1 MSSVRRALFPT
12 VSSPERQIVT
22 NKEDIMQSL
31 NRLFKPASIAVIGAS
46 EVPGKAAERRT
57 RSLIQGGYPG
67 KVFLI
72 NPKRDTL
79 FGRKAYP
86 SILDIGEE
94 VDLVMVVV
102 APKLIPQ
109 AVADSIKMH
118 AKGIVIITA
127 GLGETGEEGKRIEAE
142 VLRTA
147 TAGGAKIIGPNC
159 SGLFSASGNMNL
171 LGVPPI
177 KQGPLAV
184 IAQSGNIIDSLT
196 HYAEMRGVGLS
207 HIISAGN
214 AIGVKFHEYIDYLGQ
229 DEGTK
234 AILVYMEG
242 IKEGGEIV
250 RVAREVSKRKPIVIL
265 KVGRSNAGAR
275 AAASHTGSLAAA
287 DAVVDAAFRQ
297 AGIVRVTNVDEMF
310 DVAMSFA
317 NMPLP
322 KGNRVAIVSEGGG
335 DNSVAADNAEH
346 FGLEV
351 PVLPLATQERIR
363 PFLLAGMPA
372 SNPIDYGGTAE
383 ENPDMINKVVEV
395 LMEEQ
400 GIDAVYITGFFGGFK
415 EIIAPHV
422 GELEEKTSRELV
434 RLMGQYKKPIAVH
447 TSFAQAP
454 FRSMQILSE
463 NGVLLTP
470 SSERAAQCLAY
481 MAKFVA
487 RRGKLGLARPLP
499 AMPADVDK
507 VRTLIAEVKQAG
519 RKNLLET
526 EARELLAYYGVSL
539 PPATLAKTAD
549 EAAAAAT
556 AIGFPVALKI
566 VSPAIIH
573 KSDAGGIL
581 LNLRNEAA
589 VREGFVKVVANASR
603 ASGPEKILGV
613 LVAPMAPKGQECI
626 VGMIRN
632 PQFGAVL
639 MFGLGGIFVEVLK
652 DVSFRVAPPSDL
664 DLEEMIHEIKG
675 YPLLGGVRGQKPKD
689 TVILKDLLRR
699 IAQMA
704 ADHPEIQE
712 VDINPIIVHEQGAS
726 IVDARIIIA

>member
-1 MSSVRRALFPT
+1 
-12 VSSPERQIVT
+12 
-22 NKEDIMQSL
+22 MQL
-31 NRLFKPASIAVIGAS
+31 LDGLFKPASVAVIGAS

-57 RSLIQGGYPG
+57 RSLIQGKYPG
-67 KVFLI
+67 KIFLI

-109 AVADSIKMH
+109 AVTDSVKMH

-127 GLGETGEEGKRIEAE
+127 GLGETGEEGKKIEAE
-142 VLRTA
+142 ILQIA
-147 TAGGAKIIGPNC
+147 TTGGAKIIGPNC
-159 SGLFSASGNMNL
+159 SGLFSASGGMNL

-177 KQGPLAV
+177 KKGPLAV
-184 IAQSGNIIDSLT
+184 IAQSGNIIDSIT

-214 AIGVKFHEYIDYLGQ
+214 AIGVKFHEYIEYLGQ

-242 IKEGGEIV
+242 IKEGEQIV

-275 AAASHTGSLAAA
+275 AAASHTGSLAAD
-287 DAVVDAAFRQ
+287 DAIVDAAFRQ

-310 DVAMSFA
+310 DVAISFA

-322 KGNRVAIVSEGGG
+322 KGNQVAIVSEGGG

-351 PVLPLATQERIR
+351 PVLPQATQERIR

-400 GIDAVYITGFFGGFK
+400 GIDSIYITGFFGGFK

-434 RLMGQYKKPIAVH
+434 RLMRQYGKPIAVH

-454 FRSMQILSE
+454 FLSMKILAE

-481 MAKFVA
+481 MAKFA
-487 RRGKLGLARPLP
+487 TRREKLDLAKPLP
-499 AMPADVDK
+499 AIPADVDK
-507 VRTLIAEVKQAG
+507 ARTLIEGVKRAG

-526 EARELLAYYGVSL
+526 EARELLTLYGVSL
-539 PPATLAKTAD
+539 PMAKLAKTPD
-549 EAAAAAT
+549 EAASAAA
-556 AIGFPVALKI
+556 AVGFPVALKI
-566 VSPAIIH
+566 VSPEIIH

-581 LNLRNEAA
+581 LNLGDETA
-589 VREGFVKVVANASR
+589 VREGFAKIVANASR
-603 ASGPEKILGV
+603 ISNPEKVLGV

-626 VGMIRN
+626 IGMIRN

-652 DVSFRVAPPSDL
+652 DVSFRVAPLSDL

-675 YPLLGGVRGQKPKD
+675 YPLLSGVRGQKPKD
-689 TVILKDLLRR
+689 TAIVQDLLQR

-704 ADHPEIQE
+704 DDHPEIQE
-712 VDINPIIVHEQGAS
+712 VDINPVIVHEQGAS
-726 IVDARIIIA
+726 IVDARIIIT

>member
-1 MSSVRRALFPT
+1 M
-12 VSSPERQIVT
+12 E
-22 NKEDIMQSL
+22 SL
-31 NRLFKPASIAVIGAS
+31 NRLFNPASVAVIGAS

-57 RSLIQGGYPG
+57 RSLIRGGFPG
-67 KVFLI
+67 KIFLI

-102 APKLIPQ
+102 APKFIPQ
-109 AVADSIKMH
+109 AVADSVKMH

-142 VLRTA
+142 ILGAA

-159 SGLFSASGNMNL
+159 SGLFSASGEMNL

-177 KQGPLAV
+177 KKGPLAV
-184 IAQSGNIIDSLT
+184 IAQSGNIIDSIT

-229 DEGTK
+229 DEGTM

-250 RVAREVSKRKPIVIL
+250 RVAREVSKLKPIVIL
-265 KVGRSNAGAR
+265 KVGRSKAGAR
-275 AAASHTGSLAAA
+275 AAASHTGSLAAD
-287 DAVVDAAFRQ
+287 DAIVDAAFRQ

-310 DVAMSFA
+310 DVATSFA

-351 PVLPLATQERIR
+351 PVLPQATQERIR

-383 ENPDMINKVVEV
+383 ENPDMINKIVEA
-395 LMEEQ
+395 LMEER
-400 GIDAVYITGFFGGFK
+400 GIDSVYVTGFFGGFK

-422 GELEEKTSRELV
+422 GELEEKTSQELV
-434 RLMGQYKKPIAVH
+434 RLMRQYGKPIAVH

-454 FRSMQILSE
+454 FRSMEILAE

-481 MAKFVA
+481 MAKFA
-487 RRGKLGLARPLP
+487 TRREKLDLARPLP
-499 AMPADVDK
+499 AIRADIAAAG
-507 VRTLIAEVKQAG
+507 TLIEAVKQAG

-526 EARELLAYYGVSL
+526 EARELLSLYGVAL
-539 PPATLAKTAD
+539 PPAGLAKTED
-549 EAAAAAT
+549 EAVTAAAAV
-556 AIGFPVALKI
+556 GFPVALKI
-566 VSPAIIH
+566 VSPEIIH

-581 LNLRNEAA
+581 LNLGDEKA
-589 VREGFVKVVANASR
+589 VREGFAAVVANAGKVSR
-603 ASGPEKILGV
+603 PEKVLGV
-613 LVAPMAPKGQECI
+613 LVAPMAPTGQECI

-639 MFGLGGIFVEVLK
+639 MFGLGGIYVEVLK

-664 DLEEMIHEIKG
+664 DIEEMIHEIKG

-689 TVILKDLLRR
+689 TGILKDLLRR
-699 IAQMA
+699 VAQLA

-726 IVDARIIIA
+726 VVDARIIIM

>member
-1 MSSVRRALFPT
+1 MS
-12 VSSPERQIVT
+12 
-22 NKEDIMQSL
+22 SL
-31 NRLFKPASIAVIGAS
+31 NRLFKPVSVAVIGAS

-57 RSLIQGGYPG
+57 RSLIKGGYPG
-67 KVFLI
+67 KIYLI

-79 FGRKAYP
+79 FGMKAYP

-102 APKLIPQ
+102 APKFISQ
-109 AVADSIKMH
+109 AVKDSVKMG

-127 GLGETGEEGKRIEAE
+127 GLGETGAEGKRIETE
-142 VLRTA
+142 ILRTA
-147 TAGGAKIIGPNC
+147 TEGGAKIIGPNC
-159 SGLFSASGNMNL
+159 SGLFSASARMNL

-177 KQGPLAV
+177 KNGPLAV
-184 IAQSGNIIDSLT
+184 IAQSGNIIDSIT
-196 HYAEMRGVGLS
+196 HYADMRGVGLS

-229 DEGTK
+229 DEQTK

-242 IKEGGEIV
+242 IKDGGQIV
-250 RVAREVSKRKPIVIL
+250 RVAREVSKRKPIIVL
-265 KVGRSNAGAR
+265 KVGRSRAGAR
-275 AAASHTGSLAAA
+275 AAASHTGSLAAD

-351 PVLPLATQERIR
+351 PVIPQATQDRIR
-363 PFLLAGMPA
+363 PFLLSGMPA

-383 ENPDMINKVVEV
+383 ENPDMINKVVEI

-400 GIDAVYITGFFGGFK
+400 CVDSVYITGFFGGFK

-434 RLMGQYKKPIAVH
+434 RLMRKYEKPIAIH
-447 TSFAQAP
+447 TSFAQSP
-454 FRSMQILSE
+454 FRSMEILAE

-481 MAKFVA
+481 MAKFAA
-487 RRGKLGLARPLP
+487 RREKLNLAKPLP
-499 AMPADVDK
+499 AVPADVDK
-507 VRTLIAEVKQAG
+507 AHAIIETVKGAG

-526 EARELLAYYGVSL
+526 EARELLSL
-539 PPATLAKTAD
+539 YRIALPTATLAKTAD
-549 EAAAAAT
+549 EAVEAAT

-566 VSPAIIH
+566 VSDKIIH

-581 LNLRNEAA
+581 LNLGNEKT
-589 VREGFVKVVANASR
+589 VREGFAKVIANAAR
-603 ASGPEKILGV
+603 ISGPDKALGV

-626 VGMIRN
+626 IGMIRN

-652 DVSFRVAPPSDL
+652 DVSFKVTPPTDL
-664 DLEEMIHEIKG
+664 DLEEMIHDIKG
-675 YPLLGGVRGQKPKD
+675 YPLLAGVRGQKPKD
-689 TVILKDLLRR
+689 TGVLKDVLQK
-699 IAQMA
+699 IAQLA

-726 IVDARIIIA
+726 VVDARIIIG

>member
-1 MSSVRRALFPT
+1 VQLL
-12 VSSPERQIVT
+12 
-22 NKEDIMQSL
+22 DG
-31 NRLFKPASIAVIGAS
+31 LFKPASIAVIGAS
-46 EVPGKAAERRT
+46 EVSGKAAERRT
-57 RSLIQGGYPG
+57 RSLIQGKYPG
-67 KVFLI
+67 KIFLI
-72 NPKRDTL
+72 NPKRDIL

-86 SILDIGEE
+86 SILDIGED
-94 VDLVMVVV
+94 VDLVMAVV
-102 APKLIPQ
+102 APKLILQ
-109 AVADSIKMH
+109 AVADSVKMH

-127 GLGETGEEGKRIEAE
+127 GLGETGEEGKKIEAE
-142 VLRTA
+142 ILRIA
-147 TAGGAKIIGPNC
+147 SAGDTKIIGPNC
-159 SGLFSASGNMNL
+159 SGLFSASGGMNL

-177 KQGPLAV
+177 KKGPLAV
-184 IAQSGNIIDSLT
+184 IAQSGNIIDSIT

-214 AIGVKFHEYIDYLGQ
+214 AIGVKFHEYIEYLGQ

-242 IKEGGEIV
+242 IKEGDQVV
-250 RVAREVSKRKPIVIL
+250 RVARKVSKRKPIVIL
-265 KVGRSNAGAR
+265 KVGRSKAGAR
-275 AAASHTGSLAAA
+275 AAASHTGSLAAD
-287 DAVVDAAFRQ
+287 DAIVDAAFRQ

-310 DVAMSFA
+310 DVAISFA

-322 KGNRVAIVSEGGG
+322 KGNQVAIVSEGGG

-351 PVLPLATQERIR
+351 PVLPQATQERIR
-363 PFLLAGMPA
+363 PYLLAGMPA

-395 LMEEQ
+395 LMDEQ
-400 GIDAVYITGFFGGFK
+400 GIDSIYITGFFGGFK

-434 RLMGQYKKPIAVH
+434 RLMRQHSKPIAVH

-454 FRSMQILSE
+454 FLSMKILAD

-481 MAKFVA
+481 MAKFTA
-487 RRGKLGLARPLP
+487 RRKKLDLAKPLS
-499 AMPADVDK
+499 AIPADLDK
-507 VRTLIAEVKQAG
+507 ARTLIEVVKRVG

-526 EARELLAYYGVSL
+526 EARELLTHYGVSL
-539 PPATLAKTAD
+539 PMAMLAKTPD
-549 EAAAAAT
+549 EAASAAA
-556 AIGFPVALKI
+556 AVGFPVALKI
-566 VSPAIIH
+566 VSPEIVH

-581 LNLRNEAA
+581 LNMGDETA
-589 VREGFVKVVANASR
+589 VREGFAKIVTNASR
-603 ASGPEKILGV
+603 ISNPETVRGV
-613 LVAPMAPKGQECI
+613 LISPMALKGQECI
-626 VGMIRN
+626 IGMTRN
-632 PQFGAVL
+632 PQFGVVL

-652 DVSFRVAPPSDL
+652 DVSFRVAPLLDL

-675 YPLLGGVRGQKPKD
+675 YPLLSGVRGQKPKD
-689 TVILKDLLRR
+689 TVILKDLLQR

-726 IVDARIIIA
+726 IVDARIIIT

>member
-1 MSSVRRALFPT
+1 
-12 VSSPERQIVT
+12 
-22 NKEDIMQSL
+22 MQSL
-31 NRLFKPASIAVIGAS
+31 KRLFKPASVAVIGAS

-109 AVADSIKMH
+109 AVADSVKMH

-127 GLGETGEEGKRIEAE
+127 GLGETGEEGKKIEAE
-142 VLRTA
+142 ILRTA
-147 TAGGAKIIGPNC
+147 TEGGAKIIGPNC
-159 SGLFSASGNMNL
+159 SGLFSAAGEMNL

-177 KQGPLAV
+177 QKGPLAV
-184 IAQSGNIIDSLT
+184 IAQSGNIIDSIT

-214 AIGVKFHEYIDYLGQ
+214 AIGVKFHEYIEYLGQ

-234 AILVYMEG
+234 AILMYMEG
-242 IKEGGEIV
+242 IKEGAEIV
-250 RVAREVSKRKPIVIL
+250 RAAREVSKRKPIVIL
-265 KVGRSNAGAR
+265 KVGRSKAGAR
-275 AAASHTGSLAAA
+275 AAASHTGSLAAD

-346 FGLEV
+346 FGLDV
-351 PVLPLATQERIR
+351 PVLPHATQEKIR

-383 ENPDMINKVVEV
+383 ENPDMVNKVVEV
-395 LMEEQ
+395 LMEEP
-400 GIDAVYITGFFGGFK
+400 GVDAVYVTGFFGGFK

-422 GELEEKTSRELV
+422 GELEEKTSHELV
-434 RLMGQYKKPIAVH
+434 RLMRHYGKPIAVH

-454 FRSMQILSE
+454 FPSMKILAE

-481 MAKFVA
+481 MAKFSA
-487 RRGKLGLARPLP
+487 RREKLSLAKPLP
-499 AMPADVDK
+499 AVPADADK
-507 VRTLIAEVKQAG
+507 ARTLIQAVKREG
-519 RKNLLET
+519 RKSLLET
-526 EARELLAYYGVSL
+526 EARELLALYGVSL
-539 PPATLAKTAD
+539 PPAKLAKTAD
-549 EAAAAAT
+549 EAVAAAA
-556 AIGFPVALKI
+556 AVGFPIALKI
-566 VSPAIIH
+566 VSPEILH

-581 LNLRNEAA
+581 LNLGDDAA
-589 VREGFVKVVANASR
+589 VREGFAKIIANASR
-603 ASGPEKILGV
+603 VSDKGKILGV
-613 LVAPMAPKGQECI
+613 LVAPMAKKGQECI
-626 VGMIRN
+626 IGMIRN
-632 PQFGAVL
+632 PQFGAVV

-652 DVSFRVAPPSDL
+652 DVSFRVAPLSDL
-664 DLEEMIHEIKG
+664 DLEEMIQEIRG
-675 YPLLGGVRGQKPKD
+675 YPLLTGIRGQKPKD
-689 TVILKDLLRR
+689 AAILKDVLRKV
-699 IAQMA
+699 AQMA
-704 ADHPEIQE
+704 TDHPEIAE

-726 IVDARIIIA
+726 VVDARVIIA

>member
-1 MSSVRRALFPT
+1 M
-12 VSSPERQIVT
+12 E
-22 NKEDIMQSL
+22 SL
-31 NRLFKPASIAVIGAS
+31 NRLFNPASVAVIGAS

-57 RSLIQGGYPG
+57 RSLIRGGFPG
-67 KVFLI
+67 KIFLI
-72 NPKRDTL
+72 NPKRDAL

-102 APKLIPQ
+102 APKFIPQ
-109 AVADSIKMH
+109 AVADSVKMH

-142 VLRTA
+142 ILSTA

-159 SGLFSASGNMNL
+159 SGLFSASGELNL

-177 KQGPLAV
+177 KKGPLAV
-184 IAQSGNIIDSLT
+184 IAQSGNIIDSIT

-250 RVAREVSKRKPIVIL
+250 RVAREVSKLKPIVIL
-265 KVGRSNAGAR
+265 KVGRSKAGAR

-287 DAVVDAAFRQ
+287 DAIVDAAFRQ

-310 DVAMSFA
+310 DVATSFA

-351 PVLPLATQERIR
+351 PVLPQATQEMIR

-383 ENPDMINKVVEV
+383 ENPDMINKIVEA
-395 LMEEQ
+395 LMQER
-400 GIDAVYITGFFGGFK
+400 GIDSVYVTGFFGGFK

-422 GELEEKTSRELV
+422 GELEEKTSEELV
-434 RLMGQYKKPIAVH
+434 RLMRQYGKPIAVH

-454 FRSMQILSE
+454 FRSMEILSE

-481 MAKFVA
+481 MAKFAA
-487 RRGKLGLARPLP
+487 RREKLDLARPLP
-499 AMPADVDK
+499 AIRADIAAAG
-507 VRTLIAEVKQAG
+507 TLIEAVKQAG

-526 EARELLAYYGVSL
+526 EARELLSLYGVAL
-539 PPATLAKTAD
+539 PPAGLAKTPD
-549 EAAAAAT
+549 EAVTAAAAV
-556 AIGFPVALKI
+556 GFPVALKI
-566 VSPAIIH
+566 VSPEIIH

-581 LNLRNEAA
+581 LNLGDEKA
-589 VREGFVKVVANASR
+589 VREGFAAVVANAGKVSR
-603 ASGPEKILGV
+603 PEKVLGV
-613 LVAPMAPKGQECI
+613 LVAPMAPTGQECI

-639 MFGLGGIFVEVLK
+639 MFGLGGIYVEVLK

-664 DLEEMIHEIKG
+664 DIEEMIHEIKG

-689 TVILKDLLRR
+689 TGILKDLLRR
-699 IAQMA
+699 VAQLA

-726 IVDARIIIA
+726 VVDARIIIM

>member
-1 MSSVRRALFPT
+1 M
-12 VSSPERQIVT
+12 E
-22 NKEDIMQSL
+22 SL
-31 NRLFKPASIAVIGAS
+31 RRLFNPASVAVIGAS

-57 RSLIQGGYPG
+57 RSLISGGYPG
-67 KVFLI
+67 KIFLI

-102 APKLIPQ
+102 APKFILQ
-109 AVADSIKMH
+109 AVADSVKMQ

-142 VLRTA
+142 ILRTA

-159 SGLFSASGNMNL
+159 SGVFSAAGDMNL

-177 KQGPLAV
+177 QKGPLAV
-184 IAQSGNIIDSLT
+184 IAQSGNIIDSIT
-196 HYAEMRGVGLS
+196 HYAQMRGVGLS

-214 AIGVKFHEYIDYLGQ
+214 AIGIQFHEYIDYLGQ

-234 AILVYMEG
+234 AILLYLEG

-250 RVAREVSKRKPIVIL
+250 RVAREVSQRKPIVIL
-265 KVGRSNAGAR
+265 KVGRSKAGAR
-275 AAASHTGSLAAA
+275 AAASHTGSLAAD

-297 AGIVRVTNVDEMF
+297 AGIVRVANVDEMF
-310 DVAMSFA
+310 DVAMAFA

-351 PVLPLATQERIR
+351 PVLPPAAQERIR

-395 LMEEQ
+395 LMEEET
-400 GIDAVYITGFFGGFK
+400 IDAVYVTGFFGGFK

-422 GELEEKTSRELV
+422 GELEENTARELV
-434 RLMGQYKKPIAVH
+434 RLMRQHGKPIAVH

-454 FRSMQILSE
+454 FRSMEILSE
-463 NGVLLTP
+463 NGVLLTS

-481 MAKFVA
+481 MAKFGA
-487 RRGKLGLARPLP
+487 KREKLNFARPLP
-499 AMPADVDK
+499 AIETDVAK
-507 VRTLIAEVKQAG
+507 ARTLIEGAKQEG

-526 EARELLAYYGVSL
+526 EARELLSLYGIPL
-539 PPATLAKTAD
+539 PPAMLAETPE
-549 EAAAAAT
+549 EAAAAAK
-556 AIGFPVALKI
+556 AVGLPVALKI
-566 VSPAIIH
+566 VSPEIIH

-581 LNLRNEAA
+581 LNLADEKA
-589 VREGFVKVVANASR
+589 VREGFAAVVANAGKVSR
-603 ASGPEKILGV
+603 AEKVLGV

-626 VGMIRN
+626 IGMIRS

-652 DVSFRVAPPSDL
+652 DVAFRVIPPTDL
-664 DLEEMIHEIKG
+664 DLEEMVQEIKG
-675 YPLLGGVRGQKPKD
+675 YPLLAGVRGQKPKD
-689 TVILKDLLRR
+689 TGILKDILRR
-699 IAQMA
+699 LAQLA
-704 ADHPEIQE
+704 GDHPEIRE
-712 VDINPIIVHEQGAS
+712 VDINPVIVHEEGAS
-726 IVDARIIIA
+726 VVDVRVIIS

>member
-1 MSSVRRALFPT
+1 M
-12 VSSPERQIVT
+12 E
-22 NKEDIMQSL
+22 SL
-31 NRLFKPASIAVIGAS
+31 NRLFKPASVAVIGAS

-67 KVFLI
+67 KIFLI

-109 AVADSIKMH
+109 AVADSVKMR

-142 VLRTA
+142 ILRTA
-147 TAGGAKIIGPNC
+147 TEGGAKIIGPNC
-159 SGLFSASGNMNL
+159 SGLFSAAGDMNL

-177 KQGPLAV
+177 QKGPLAV
-184 IAQSGNIIDSLT
+184 IAQSGNIIDSIT

-214 AIGVKFHEYIDYLGQ
+214 AIGVQFHEYIDYLGQ
-229 DEGTK
+229 DEETK
-234 AILVYMEG
+234 AILMYMEG

-265 KVGRSNAGAR
+265 KVGRSKAGAR
-275 AAASHTGSLAAA
+275 AAASHTGSLAAD

-297 AGIVRVTNVDEMF
+297 AGIVRVANVDEMF
-310 DVAMSFA
+310 DVAMAFA

-351 PVLPLATQERIR
+351 PVLPQATQERIR

-400 GIDAVYITGFFGGFK
+400 GIDSVYVTGFFGGFK

-422 GELEEKTSRELV
+422 GELEEKTSQELV
-434 RLMGQYKKPIAVH
+434 RLMRQFGKPIAVH

-481 MAKFVA
+481 MAKFAA
-487 RRGKLGLARPLP
+487 RREKLALARPLT
-499 AMPADVDK
+499 AIRADAAAA
-507 VRTLIAEVKQAG
+507 RSLIEGVKQTG
-519 RKNLLET
+519 RENLLET
-526 EARELLAYYGVSL
+526 EARELLSLYGIPL
-539 PPATLAKTAD
+539 PPAKLAKTPK
-549 EAAAAAT
+549 EAAAAAS
-556 AIGFPVALKI
+556 AVGFPVALKI
-566 VSPAIIH
+566 VSPEIIH

-581 LNLRNEAA
+581 LNLANEKA
-589 VREGFVKVVANASR
+589 VREGFAKVVANAGKVSR
-603 ASGPEKILGV
+603 PENVLGV

-626 VGMIRN
+626 IGMIRN

-675 YPLLGGVRGQKPKD
+675 YPLLAGVRGQKPKD
-689 TVILKDLLRR
+689 TAILKDLLQRV
-699 IAQMA
+699 AQLTT
-704 ADHPEIQE
+704 DHPEIQE
-712 VDINPIIVHEQGAS
+712 VDINPVIVHEEGAS
-726 IVDARIIIA
+726 VVDARIIIT

>member
-1 MSSVRRALFPT
+1 M
-12 VSSPERQIVT
+12 E
-22 NKEDIMQSL
+22 SL
-31 NRLFKPASIAVIGAS
+31 NRLFRPASVAVIGAS

-67 KVFLI
+67 KIFLI

-109 AVADSIKMH
+109 AVADSVKMH

-142 VLRTA
+142 ILCTA
-147 TAGGAKIIGPNC
+147 TEGGAKIIGPNC
-159 SGLFSASGNMNL
+159 SGLFSAVGDMNL

-177 KQGPLAV
+177 KKGPLAV
-184 IAQSGNIIDSLT
+184 IAQSGNIIDSIT
-196 HYAEMRGVGLS
+196 HFAGMRGVGLS

-214 AIGVKFHEYIDYLGQ
+214 AIGVKFDEYIDYLGQ
-229 DEGTK
+229 DEATR
-234 AILVYMEG
+234 AIMVYMEG
-242 IKEGGEIV
+242 IKEGGQIV
-250 RVAREVSKRKPIVIL
+250 RVAREVSKIKPIVIL
-265 KVGRSNAGAR
+265 KVGRSGAGAR
-275 AAASHTGSLAAA
+275 AAASHTGSLAAD

-322 KGNRVAIVSEGGG
+322 KGNRVAIISEGGG

-351 PVLPLATQERIR
+351 PVLPQATQERIR

-395 LMEEQ
+395 LMEER
-400 GIDAVYITGFFGGFK
+400 GIDSVYVTGFFGGFK

-422 GELEEKTSRELV
+422 GELEEKTSQELV
-434 RLMGQYKKPIAVH
+434 HLMRQYGKPIAVH

-454 FRSMQILSE
+454 FRSMEILAE

-481 MAKFVA
+481 MAKFAA
-487 RRGKLGLARPLP
+487 RREKLNLARPLP
-499 AMPADVDK
+499 AIPANVDK
-507 VRTLIAEVKQAG
+507 ARTLIEAVKRAG

-526 EARELLAYYGVSL
+526 EARELLCLYSVSL
-539 PPATLAKTAD
+539 PPTPLAKTPD
-549 EAAAAAT
+549 EAAAAA
-556 AIGFPVALKI
+556 AAVGFPVALKI
-566 VSPAIIH
+566 VSPEIIH

-581 LNLRNEAA
+581 LNLGDEAV
-589 VREGFVKVVANASR
+589 VREGFAKVVTNASR
-603 ASGPEKILGV
+603 VSSPEKVLGV

-652 DVSFRVAPPSDL
+652 DISFRVIPPSDL

-675 YPLLGGVRGQKPKD
+675 YPLLSGVRGQTPKD
-689 TVILKDLLRR
+689 TGILKDLLRR

-726 IVDARIIIA
+726 VVDARIIIA

>member
-1 MSSVRRALFPT
+1 M
-12 VSSPERQIVT
+12 E
-22 NKEDIMQSL
+22 SL
-31 NRLFKPASIAVIGAS
+31 SRLFKPASIAVIGAS

-67 KVFLI
+67 KIFLI

-79 FGRKAYP
+79 FGRRAYP
-86 SILDIGEE
+86 SILDIGED

-102 APKLIPQ
+102 SPKLIGQ
-109 AVADSIKMH
+109 AVADSVKMH

-127 GLGETGEEGKRIEAE
+127 GLGETGEEGKRIEAQI
-142 VLRTA
+142 LQTA
-147 TAGGAKIIGPNC
+147 TEGDAKIIGPNC
-159 SGLFSASGNMNL
+159 SGLFCAAGTMNL

-177 KQGPLAV
+177 KKGPLAV
-184 IAQSGNIIDSLT
+184 IAQSGNIIDSIT

-214 AIGVKFHEYIDYLGQ
+214 AIGVQFHEYIEYLGQ

-234 AILVYMEG
+234 AILMYMEG
-242 IKEGGEIV
+242 IKEGAEIV
-250 RVAREVSKRKPIVIL
+250 RAAQEVSKIKPVVIL
-265 KVGRSNAGAR
+265 KVGRSKAGAR
-275 AAASHTGSLAAA
+275 AAASHTGSLAA
-287 DAVVDAAFRQ
+287 DDTVVDAAFRQ
-297 AGIVRVTNVDEMF
+297 AGIVRVSNVDEMF

-351 PVLPLATQERIR
+351 PVLTQATQNAIG

-383 ENPDMINKVVEV
+383 ENPDMINKVVEK

-400 GIDAVYITGFFGGFK
+400 GIDSVYVTGFFGGFK

-422 GELEEKTSRELV
+422 GELEEKTSQELV
-434 RLMGQYKKPIAVH
+434 RLMRYYRKPIAVH

-454 FRSMQILSE
+454 FRSMQILAE

-470 SSERAAQCLAY
+470 SSERAAKCLAY
-481 MAKFVA
+481 MAKFAV
-487 RRGKLGLARPLP
+487 RREKLNLARPLP
-499 AMPADVDK
+499 AVPADTA
-507 VRTLIAEVKQAG
+507 RAGALIATVKQTG

-526 EARELLAYYGVSL
+526 EARQLLTYYGVAL
-539 PPATLAKTAD
+539 PPATLAKTAA
-549 EAAAAAT
+549 EAVAAAAAL
-556 AIGFPVALKI
+556 GFPVALKI
-566 VSPAIIH
+566 VSPEIIH

-581 LNLRNEAA
+581 LNLGDEAA
-589 VREGFVKVVANASR
+589 VCEGFSKVVANASR
-603 ASGPEKILGV
+603 VSSPGEILGV
-613 LVAPMAPKGQECI
+613 LVAPMAKKGQECI

-632 PQFGAVL
+632 LQFGAVL

-664 DLEEMIHEIKG
+664 DLDEMIHEVKG
-675 YPLLGGVRGQKPKD
+675 YPLLSGIRGQQPKD
-689 TVILKDLLRR
+689 KGILKDLLQRV
-699 IAQMA
+699 AQLA

-712 VDINPIIVHEQGAS
+712 VDINPVIVHEQGAS

>member
-1 MSSVRRALFPT
+1 
-12 VSSPERQIVT
+12 
-22 NKEDIMQSL
+22 L
-31 NRLFKPASIAVIGAS
+31 NRLFKPASVAVIGAS

-67 KVFLI
+67 KIFLI

-86 SILDIGEE
+86 SILDIGED

-109 AVADSIKMH
+109 AVADSVKMH

-142 VLRTA
+142 ILRTA
-147 TAGGAKIIGPNC
+147 TEGGAKIIGPNC
-159 SGLFSASGNMNL
+159 SGLFSAAGDMNL

-177 KQGPLAV
+177 QKGPLAV
-184 IAQSGNIIDSLT
+184 IAQSGNIIDSIT
-196 HYAEMRGVGLS
+196 HYAKMRGVGLS

-214 AIGVKFHEYIDYLGQ
+214 AIGVQFHEYIDYLGQ
-229 DEGTK
+229 DEGTQV
-234 AILVYMEG
+234 ILMYMEG

-250 RVAREVSKRKPIVIL
+250 RAAREVSQRKPVVIL
-265 KVGRSNAGAR
+265 KVGRSGAGAQ

-297 AGIVRVTNVDEMF
+297 AGIVRVSNVDEMF
-310 DVAMSFA
+310 DVAMAFA

-351 PVLPLATQERIR
+351 PVLPPATQERIR

-383 ENPDMINKVVEV
+383 ENPDMINKVVET

-400 GIDAVYITGFFGGFK
+400 GIDSVYVTGFFGGFK

-434 RLMGQYKKPIAVH
+434 RLMRQYGKPIAVH
-447 TSFAQAP
+447 TSFALAP
-454 FRSMQILSE
+454 FRSMEILSE

-470 SSERAAQCLAY
+470 SSERAAKCLAY
-481 MAKFVA
+481 MAKFGT
-487 RRGKLGLARPLP
+487 RREKLALARPLP
-499 AMPADVDK
+499 AVKVDAAMA
-507 VRTLIAEVKQAG
+507 RTLIEAVKRAG

-526 EARELLAYYGVSL
+526 EARELLSLYGVAL
-539 PPATLAKTAD
+539 PPATLAKTPD
-549 EAAAAAT
+549 EAADAAKAV
-556 AIGFPVALKI
+556 GFPVALKI
-566 VSPAIIH
+566 VSPEIIH

-581 LNLRNEAA
+581 LNLGDEQA
-589 VREGFVKVVANASR
+589 VREGFAKVVANAEKVS
-603 ASGPEKILGV
+603 SPEKVLGV
-613 LVAPMAPKGQECI
+613 LVAPMAQKGQECI
-626 VGMIRN
+626 IGMIRN
-632 PQFGAVL
+632 PQFGAVI

-664 DLEEMIHEIKG
+664 DLDEMIHEIKG
-675 YPLLGGVRGQKPKD
+675 YPLLCGVRGQKPKD
-689 TVILKDLLRR
+689 TGILKEVLQRV
-699 IAQMA
+699 AQLA

-726 IVDARIIIA
+726 VVDARIIIT

>member
-1 MSSVRRALFPT
+1 
-12 VSSPERQIVT
+12 
-22 NKEDIMQSL
+22 MQSL
-31 NRLFKPASIAVIGAS
+31 KRLFKPASVAVIGAS

-67 KVFLI
+67 KIFLI
-72 NPKRDTL
+72 NPKRDRL
-79 FGRKAYP
+79 FDRKAYP

-109 AVADSIKMH
+109 AVADSVKMR

-127 GLGETGEEGKRIEAE
+127 GLGETGEEGKKIEAE
-142 VLRTA
+142 ILRIA
-147 TAGGAKIIGPNC
+147 TEGGAKIIGPNC
-159 SGLFSASGNMNL
+159 SGLFSAAGGMNL

-177 KQGPLAV
+177 QKGPLAV
-184 IAQSGNIIDSLT
+184 IAQSGNIIDSIT

-214 AIGVKFHEYIDYLGQ
+214 AIGVKFHEYIEYLGQ

-234 AILVYMEG
+234 AILMYMEG
-242 IKEGGEIV
+242 IKEGDQIV
-250 RVAREVSKRKPIVIL
+250 RAAREVSKKKPIVIL
-265 KVGRSNAGAR
+265 KVGRSKAGAR
-275 AAASHTGSLAAA
+275 AAASHTGSLAAD
-287 DAVVDAAFRQ
+287 DAIVDAAFRQ

-351 PVLPLATQERIR
+351 PVLPQATQEKIR

-383 ENPDMINKVVEV
+383 ENPDMVNKVVEV
-395 LMEEQ
+395 LMEEP
-400 GIDAVYITGFFGGFK
+400 GIDSVYVTGFFGGFK

-422 GELEEKTSRELV
+422 GELEEKTSQELV
-434 RLMGQYKKPIAVH
+434 RLMRHHGKPIAVH

-454 FRSMQILSE
+454 FASMRILSE

-481 MAKFVA
+481 MSKFSSRREKLNLAKA
-487 RRGKLGLARPLP
+487 LP
-499 AMPADVDK
+499 AVPADADK
-507 VRTLIAEVKQAG
+507 ARTLIQAVKQEG

-526 EARELLAYYGVSL
+526 EARELLSVYGVAL
-539 PPATLAKTAD
+539 PPARLAKTPEEAG
-549 EAAAAAT
+549 AAAAAL
-556 AIGFPVALKI
+556 GFPVALKI
-566 VSPAIIH
+566 VSPEIIH

-581 LNLRNEAA
+581 LNLADEAA
-589 VREGFVKVVANASR
+589 VREGFAKVVANASR
-603 ASGPEKILGV
+603 VSDKGKILGV
-613 LVAPMAPKGQECI
+613 LVAPMAKKGQECI
-626 VGMIRN
+626 IGMIRN
-632 PQFGAVL
+632 PQFGAVV

-652 DVSFRVAPPSDL
+652 DVSFRVAPLSDL

-689 TVILKDLLRR
+689 TAILRDVLRR
-699 IAQMA
+699 VAQMA
-704 ADHPEIQE
+704 TDHPEIME

-726 IVDARIIIA
+726 VVDARVIIA